1 MPPDW
6 VKLDQVE
13 KVLNRADSLWS
24 RRDAEFNESD
34 HPRASDGKFGSGGGS
49 KKTFEKSSK
58 GFGGFGS
65 GVITSEGGGHTET
78 PLKQVSPEN
87 NPLRVLKPTRGDLI
101 DAVKSVTKVNV
112 RDLETWQNHIDPSKL
127 RPIEGDPGPLEVAKI
142 NGKLVV
148 MNGNHRAVS
157 AFIEGK
163 SEIDARVADFDAPGA
178 KKYWKKK

>member
-1 MPPDW
+1 MRYSDAISRACDLA
-6 VKLDQVE
+6 VRLVDRIE
-13 KVLNRADSLWS
+13 KRMDS
-24 RRDAEFNESD
+24 EFNEGD

-49 KKTFEKSSK
+49 KKAFEKSDK

-65 GVITSEGGGHTET
+65 GVISSESGGHTRT
-78 PLKQVSPEN
+78 PLPVVSRED
-87 NPLRVLKPTRGDLI
+87 NPLVVLKPTRGDLI
-101 DAVKSVTKVNV
+101 DSVKTVTRVSVK
-112 RDLETWQNHIDPSKL
+112 DLQTWQDHLDPAKL
-127 RPIEGDPGPLEVAKI
+127 RPIEGDLEPIEVAKI

-163 SEIDARVADFDAPGA
+163 GEIDAKIADFDDPKA